1 MKKNIL
7 NIIKLNIITAILTLI
22 CISCA
27 PLDNVNPNK
36 LKSHTNPRKLKKT
49 KSRTNSTNL
58 EKNNQNLKNESQNLK
73 HLAENNQNL
82 KNGPQNP
89 KYSNQNSQEKILLSK
104 LEKIDKDLK
113 DQKKQ
118 EDIQI
123 ANIDAQDDFLE
134 TFKLQRDEVFM
145 HITKM
150 ILKRIIYSSLNY
162 EKEKILLL
170 KEILEKLDNNEQ
182 DRRIARTFLET
193 SRDIQL
199 LIEKIHSISIQD
211 ISKKEAEELLE
222 DGERSLK
229 AKQNF
234 AKTLSATIDAYSKD
248 FNNLKTNLKNLAT
261 PHIKDKYYH
270 LSLYLPN
277 KSSEL
282 LFLNQRL

>member
-1 MKKNIL
+1 MKKNKL
-7 NIIKLNIITAILTLI
+7 NIIKLNIITAILTSI

-49 KSRTNSTNL
+49 KSRTNSKNPA
-58 EKNNQNLKNESQNLK
+58 KNNQNLKNESQN
-73 HLAENNQNL
+73 
-82 KNGPQNP
+82 P
-89 KYSNQNSQEKILLSK
+89 KYSNQNPQEKILLSK

-118 EDIQI
+118 ENIQI
-123 ANIDAQDDFLE
+123 ANIDAQYDFLE
-134 TFKLQRDEVFM
+134 TFKLQNDAVFM
-145 HITKM
+145 HIAKM

-170 KEILEKLDNNEQ
+170 KEILEKLDNNYQ
-182 DRRIARTFLET
+182 NQKIARMFLET

-199 LIEKIHSISIQD
+199 RIEKIHSIKIQD
-211 ISKKEAEELLE
+211 ISKKETEKLLQ
-222 DGERSLK
+222 DGERILK

-234 AKTLSATIDAYSKD
+234 AKTLNATIDAYSKN

-261 PHIKDKYYH
+261 HIKDKYYH
-270 LSLYLPN
+270 ITLYLPN
-277 KSSEL
+277 KVY
-282 LFLNQRL
+282 

>member
-1 MKKNIL
+1 MKKNKL
-7 NIIKLNIITAILTLI
+7 NIVKLNIITAILTSI

-36 LKSHTNPRKLKKT
+36 LKSHTNHRKLKKT
-49 KSRTNSTNL
+49 KSHTNS
-58 EKNNQNLKNESQNLK
+58 KN
-73 HLAENNQNL
+73 LAENNQNL
-82 KNGPQNP
+82 KNESQNP

-134 TFKLQRDEVFM
+134 TFKLQQDEVFM

-170 KEILEKLDNNEQ
+170 KEILEKLDNNAQ
-182 DRRIARTFLET
+182 NRKIARTFLET

-199 LIEKIHSISIQD
+199 LIEKIHSINIED
-211 ISKKEAEELLE
+211 ISKKEAEKLLE
-222 DGERSLK
+222 NRERSLK

-261 PHIKDKYYH
+261 HIKDKYYH
-270 LSLYLPN
+270 ISLYLT
-277 KSSEL
+277 E
-282 LFLNQRL
+282 

>member
-1 MKKNIL
+1 MKKNKL
-7 NIIKLNIITAILTLI
+7 NIIKLNIITAILTSI

-36 LKSHTNPRKLKKT
+36 LKSHNNPRKLKKT
-49 KSRTNSTNL
+49 KNRTNSKNL
-58 EKNNQNLKNESQNLK
+58 AENNQNLKNESQT
-73 HLAENNQNL
+73 
-82 KNGPQNP
+82 P
-89 KYSNQNSQEKILLSK
+89 KYSNQNPQEKILLSK

-123 ANIDAQDDFLE
+123 ANIDAQYDFLG
-134 TFKLQRDEVFM
+134 TFKLQNDEVFM
-145 HITKM
+145 HTTKM

-170 KEILEKLDNNEQ
+170 KEILEKLDNNYQ
-182 DRRIARTFLET
+182 DQRIARMFLET

-199 LIEKIHSISIQD
+199 QIEKIHSIKIQD
-211 ISKKEAEELLE
+211 ISKKEAEELLQ
-222 DGERSLK
+222 DRERSLK

-234 AKTLSATIDAYSKD
+234 AKTLNATIDAYSKD

-261 PHIKDKYYH
+261 HIKDKYYH
-270 LSLYLPN
+270 ITLYLPN
-277 KSSEL
+277 KVY
-282 LFLNQRL
+282 